1 MLFRAYSYIIESDFD
16 LYLPEV
22 HGIPDFYISSAS
34 LSVSQLTYA
43 NVYRKGVQAQV
54 GYDHLLPVLH
64 WENIATFQVLSPNHL
79 GYKRLGEDD
88 DVFRLFVL
96 SEALGLL
103 LLQKGLFLLHGSAV
117 KVKDQAMVF
126 LGRPGAGKSTTLAA
140 FAQHNHPILSDDL
153 TAIGFNA
160 TGQPCVL
167 PGFPQVKIWE
177 NSVDNL
183 GFDKKSLQ
191 PAFEGHNKF
200 LYQQP
205 LSLFPTEPVLLKKVI
220 ILQRP
225 YSSKTG
231 AVKFTESPLEFTQH
245 FPLPSY
251 LLRGDWLKKHFQNSL
266 SIASKVAIEKVA
278 RPKTFKALQK
288 WIHDLTH

>member
-16 LYLPEV
+16 LQLPEV
-22 HGIPDFYISSAS
+22 QGVPDFHISSTP
-34 LSVSQLTYA
+34 LSVPKLAYT

-96 SEALGLL
+96 SEALGLM

-117 KVKDQAMVF
+117 KVKDQALVF

-140 FAQHNHPILSDDL
+140 FAQQNHPILSDDL

-205 LSLFPTEPVLLKKVI
+205 LSLFPTEPVVLKKVI

-225 YSSKTG
+225 YSAKIGT
-231 AVKFTESPLEFTQH
+231 VKFTESPLEFTQH
-245 FPLPSY
+245 FPLPSH
-251 LLRGDWLKKHFQNSL
+251 LLRGDWLKKYFQNSL

-288 WIHDLTH
+288 WILDLTC